1 MSVRFVGELTSVV
14 RDSAGP
20 GGRGVLDRDQ
30 AAEGSLDLRPR
41 PWGRQDPNWIL
52 VATSE

>member
-20 GGRGVLDRDQ
+20 GRRGLAHGDQ
-30 AAEGSLDLRPR
+30 AAEGRLDLRPHH
-41 PWGRQDPNWIL
+41 GVADPNWIL